1 MPTKL
6 ATGLCIGD
14 GGAAV
19 VAREAAM
26 QAKEE
31 LKGGRVDLS
40 IVYSSS
46 EYDHRE
52 VVDAVR
58 KVTGNALLIGASSA
72 GEFTERKVES
82 GSVAVGLLSSDEIK
96 VFTAMAE
103 GVTGDPEA
111 AVKEIAAKLPDEVAS
126 YPCMTAIVL
135 IDG

>member
-6 ATGLCIGD
+6 ATGLCIGG

-31 LKGGRVDLS
+31 LEGGRIDLS

-46 EYDHRE
+46 EYDPCE

-58 KVTGNALLIGASSA
+58 KVTGDALLIGASSA
-72 GEFTERKVES
+72 GEFTERKVEES
-82 GSVAVGLLSSDEIK
+82 RRHGLGKGLLDVCVIRLFGDSI
-96 VFTAMAE
+96 TARN
-103 GVTGDPEA
+103 GSGW
-111 AVKEIAAKLPDEVAS
+111 
-126 YPCMTAIVL
+126 C
-135 IDG
+135 